1 MESINTNFG
10 ISQCGREL
18 KVSLSFFNV
27 AGISQAPSTF
37 QQVAPVSSRVVFKVR
52 VALEIV

>member
-1 MESINTNFG
+1 MERINTNFG

-18 KVSLSFFNV
+18 KVGLSFFNV

-52 VALEIV
+52 VAL